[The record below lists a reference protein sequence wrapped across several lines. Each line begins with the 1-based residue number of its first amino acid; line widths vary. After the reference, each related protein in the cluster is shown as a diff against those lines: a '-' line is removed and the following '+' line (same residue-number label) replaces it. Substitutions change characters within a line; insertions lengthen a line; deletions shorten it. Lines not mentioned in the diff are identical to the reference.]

1 MKRQLIFF
9 TKGKNPVIITAIF
22 IASALI
28 LNWWFKV
35 RQDILDSKW
44 NSITQ
49 KFESK
54 GYQLKSG
61 KAKFSG
67 LISVEISNFDLQRGK
82 QPVAKINKIK
92 IKPGIIS
99 LLTGNPKINSLEIDG
114 GLITGVKKEGYCNY
128 CELIDSKERSTP
140 DSASVNNPSTR
151 YRQLVS
157 LFTKLPNQ
165 ININNLRIKYQKEN
179 RNYKVSINNFEKNKG
194 EIEGLVV
201 FREDHTTSKLKI
213 KGYDFDDDLTGKIEL
228 YPYATQD
235 NNLKVPILENM
246 FGLQCRME
254 KASIKLNSF
263 STKNH
268 ILFCNIEGSVQ
279 GLELMHPKISENKII
294 ISDLRGNINGKVG
307 KGLFQIDS
315 TSNIQLN
322 DLNTKIY
329 SQWRH
334 GKNYKISFQLKTQK
348 TKAEN
353 FISSLPEGAFEN
365 LKGIKARG
373 ELSWFLKLDFDS
385 HQPEKCQFY
394 SEMNEDDFQITRMG
408 KTNLAKMNQPFLHT
422 VSQDGKPIRSFM
434 VGPTNSNYTPIE
446 EIPFS
451 MQQAVMYSE
460 DAGFYSHKGF
470 YLNAFRESIV
480 QNFKKGKF
488 ARGGS
493 TISMQLVKNVFL
505 NHRKTLTRK
514 AEEIFIT
521 WIIENKKITSKKR
534 MMEVYLNVIEFGNNI
549 WGIGEASRYYFG
561 KHPSQ
566 LTNKECVFIASLVPR
581 PRVYQHLIQSD
592 GTVSP
597 NNWNFTA
604 IQNRFLGKG
613 ILSKDDTSRLLPTLR
628 FKLRHNL
635 TPEIEEENPDQINLE
650 IFE

>member
-1 MKRQLIFF
+1 MKHRLIFF
-9 TKGKNPVIITAIF
+9 TRSQNLVIITAIF
-22 IASALI
+22 VAIALI
-28 LNWWFKV
+28 VNWWLKV

-44 NSITQ
+44 KSITQ
-49 KFESK
+49 KIESK

-67 LISVEISNFDLQRGK
+67 LISVEISNFNLQKGK

-99 LLTGNPKINSLEIDG
+99 LLKGKPNINTLEIDG

-140 DSASVNNPSTR
+140 DSASVNNPSKQ
-151 YRQLVS
+151 YKQIAS
-157 LFTKLPNQ
+157 LFAKIPDQ
-165 ININNLRIKYQKEN
+165 IQIKNLRVKYQKEN
-179 RNYKVSINNFEKNKG
+179 RNYKVSINNFEKNDG
-194 EIEGLVV
+194 EIEGLIV
-201 FREDHTTSKLKI
+201 FHEDHLTSKLKI
-213 KGYDFDDDLTGKIEL
+213 KGRDFEDDLTGKIEL
-228 YPYATQD
+228 QPYTTQD
-235 NNLKVPILENM
+235 NKLKVPILENM

-254 KASIKLNSF
+254 KAIIKLNSF
-263 STKNH
+263 SIKNN
-268 ILFCNIEGSVQ
+268 ILFFNIEGHTQ
-279 GLELMHPKISENKII
+279 GLELMHSKISEKKII
-294 ISDLRGNINGKVG
+294 ISELRGNFNGKIG
-307 KGLFQIDS
+307 KSLFQIDS
-315 TSNIQLN
+315 NSKIQLN
-322 DLNTKIY
+322 EINTTIY
-329 SQWRH
+329 SQWMH
-334 GKNYKISFQLKTQK
+334 EKNNSISLQLKTQK
-348 TKAEN
+348 TRAEN

-365 LKGIKARG
+365 LKGVKARG

-385 HQPEKCQFY
+385 DQPDQCQFY
-394 SEMNEDDFQITRMG
+394 SEMNEDDFQITSMG

-422 VSQDGKPIRSFM
+422 VSQNGKPIRSFM
-434 VGPTNSNYTPIE
+434 VGPSNSNYTPIE

-470 YLNAFRESIV
+470 YLSAFRESIV

-505 NHRKTLTRK
+505 NPRKTLTRK

-549 WGIGEASRYYFG
+549 WGIGEASRFYFG

-581 PRVYQHLIQSD
+581 PRVYQNLIQSD

-597 NNWNFTA
+597 SNWNFTA
-604 IQNRFLGKG
+604 IQNRFIKKG
-613 ILSKDDTSRLLPTLR
+613 LLSEGDTSRHIPTLR
-628 FKLRHNL
+628 SKLRHNL
-635 TPEIEEENPDQINLE
+635 TPEIESENLDQINLE
-650 IFE
+650 IFD